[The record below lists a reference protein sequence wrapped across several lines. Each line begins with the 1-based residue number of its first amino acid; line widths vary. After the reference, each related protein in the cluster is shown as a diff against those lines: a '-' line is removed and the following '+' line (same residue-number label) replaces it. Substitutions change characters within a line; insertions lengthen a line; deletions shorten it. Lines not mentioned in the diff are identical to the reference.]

1 MVEEKRAAVVKKNA
15 KQARVCLKKKHTNHE
30 CMQNTKTQICRKTS
44 AHPYAHTNH
53 THTQH
58 KQFKCAY
65 KPHAHTAHATHTYK
79 LHAHIAHT
87 NPRTHRTHTNHKH
100 TYKTNNP
107 SVGRNK
113 KKKKTDRKAHLA
125 VYVATQI
132 STIAATIFM
141 ARVAL
146 PYLII
151 FVAGIRGGARPAH
164 MGLRV

>member
-1 MVEEKRAAVVKKNA
+1 M
-15 KQARVCLKKKHTNHE
+15 QPTHTN
-30 CMQNTKTQICRKTS
+30 
-44 AHPYAHTNH
+44 Y
-53 THTQH
+53 THISRIQT
-58 KQFKCAY
+58 
-65 KPHAHTAHATHTYK
+65 
-79 LHAHIAHT
+79 HAHIAHT
-87 NPRTHRTHTNHKH
+87 NYKH

-107 SVGRNK
+107 CVGRKK

-151 FVAGIRGGARPAH
+151 FVAGI
-164 MGLRV
+164 